1 MLLHLDLSY
10 NHLAGAAAEGLN
22 GLMNLI
28 SLDLSHNLLIEVG
41 NLSHMGK
48 LQDLNLSNNKLSSL
62 EGLYP
67 PSLQIFRAGGNP
79 IHNLHHLPTMLEL
92 EELYIQKALISQ
104 TSTLQV
110 LPSCCPKLE
119 SLNLSENRISCGNEW
134 TFVKLLTELKDLWI
148 QGNPCSIDE
157 NCLRSILVA
166 KPDLRTLNGV
176 KDSDL
181 DNFASKIVDG
191 DLSALVNACNI
202 TVDSA
207 TSDGI
212 NALQHTKALLGS
224 SNDKTRHD
232 KMRLADQGQEYKSRN
247 SNDETLRMNS
257 KCVTN
262 STQSGISKCKSFS
275 DMGTGTTRGFIAPY
289 PAVQVEKRSTE
300 TETSKS
306 LLESVFSFAKPS
318 SSESDTWSQLKA
330 LDQAI
335 LSRSISNQ
343 DMGSVILTDHK
354 TSKESVKQSL
364 IHHFMECPECM
375 DEGFEYS
382 TRLKMPLYSDKR
394 HLPPPRSRKG
404 FRRFKIPERSNQ
416 EIPKQ

>member
-1 MLLHLDLSY
+1 MYVGLLEKIQNSDEIVES
-10 NHLAGAAAEGLN
+10 ER
-22 GLMNLI
+22 
-28 SLDLSHNLLIEVG
+28 
-41 NLSHMGK
+41 K
-48 LQDLNLSNNKLSSL
+48 LRK
-62 EGLYP
+62 
-67 PSLQIFRAGGNP
+67 
-79 IHNLHHLPTMLEL
+79 
-92 EELYIQKALISQ
+92 
-104 TSTLQV
+104 
-110 LPSCCPKLE
+110 
-119 SLNLSENRISCGNEW
+119 
-134 TFVKLLTELKDLWI
+134 
-148 QGNPCSIDE
+148 
-157 NCLRSILVA
+157 
-166 KPDLRTLNGV
+166 
-176 KDSDL
+176 
-181 DNFASKIVDG
+181 
-191 DLSALVNACNI
+191 
-202 TVDSA
+202 
-207 TSDGI
+207 
-212 NALQHTKALLGS
+212 ALQHTKALLGS

-232 KMRLADQGQEYKSRN
+232 MMRLADQGQEYKSRN